1 MQLKGSMLW
10 QNSQANV
17 LYSQGNTYILIS
29 EYICDF
35 NKMVNHFVLGL
46 PQAKGLGYTIINRSF
61 D

>member
-1 MQLKGSMLW
+1 MLW

-46 PQAKGLGYTIINRSF
+46 P
-61 D
+61 